1 MTPPPVSIAARKN
14 NEAAPFERIAWSEFL
29 KCKLHIKDNG
39 IYPSEYDMT
48 PMTATGPDG
57 LKLFSIHVALGAD
70 RPLPPGAELSPVS
83 IDPREEAEKKC
94 QQWLLE
100 LLRQFPDRAPMPRQ
114 QLIQEAQ
121 SQFPKLSER
130 GVVRALNR
138 AQEQEGNRNWS
149 NPGRRPKS
157 PQKSPRQK

>member
-1 MTPPPVSIAARKN
+1 
-14 NEAAPFERIAWSEFL
+14 
-29 KCKLHIKDNG
+29 
-39 IYPSEYDMT
+39 
-48 PMTATGPDG
+48 MTATGPDG